1 MHTLPEASARV
12 HRLVPF
18 SHVADVEASLRF
30 YALLG
35 FERQSDHKGPTGR
48 TVWAHAKS
56 GTAEIMLAQADGAI
70 EAAAQA
76 VLFYMYSDEVEA
88 LRAHLLRAG
97 VADGGEYRGQPG
109 PGVAAG
115 PGKPGGAVFDVMRPF
130 YMPDGQLRV
139 HDPDGYVCLVGQ
151 VG

>member
-1 MHTLPEASARV
+1 MHTVPEATARV

-18 SHVADVEASLRF
+18 AHVADVEASLRF

-35 FERQSDHKGPTGR
+35 FERQSDHKGPAGR

-56 GTAEIMLAQADGAI
+56 GTAEIMLAQADGPIDAG
-70 EAAAQA
+70 AQG
-76 VLFYMYSDEVEA
+76 VLFYMYSDDVEG
-88 LRAHLLRAG
+88 LRAHLLASG
-97 VADGGEYRGQPG
+97 VADGGAYHGQPG

-115 PGKPGGAVFDVMRPF
+115 PGGVGGAVFEVMRPF
-130 YMPDGQLRV
+130 YMPSGQLRV

>member
-18 SHVADVEASLRF
+18 AHAADVEASLRF

-35 FERQSDHKGPTGR
+35 FERQSDHRGPTGR

-56 GTAEIMLAQADGAI
+56 GAAEIMLAQADGAV
-70 EAAAQA
+70 EPGRQG
-76 VLFYMYSDEVEA
+76 VLFYMYSDDVDA
-88 LRAHLLRAG
+88 LRAHLLARG
-97 VADGGEYRGQPG
+97 VADGGAYCGQPG
-109 PGVAAG
+109 PGVAPG
-115 PGKPGGAVFDVMRPF
+115 PGKPGGAVFEVMRPF
-130 YMPDGQLRV
+130 YMPRGQLRV